1 MLTLPSHVSILT
13 GRYPY
18 EHGVRDNSGFR
29 VRADEVTLAGRLKSA
44 GFATGAFVSAFPLD
58 QRYGLS
64 TGFDIYDDRISE
76 VGKTTDIAV
85 PERRADATVSSA
97 LNWIGSQTG
106 KWFGWVHVYDPHAPY
121 APPAEWAA
129 RYPNDAYAGEVA
141 WTDFALGPLF
151 ARLEKES
158 RPTLVIVTAD
168 HGESLGEH
176 GEMTHGVFAYE
187 ATLHVPL
194 IVAEIVPGER
204 RSSRDG
210 RHQPG
215 PARRHRTD
223 HSRRAWRHGH
233 GLTRRLALLPAVP
246 TRRPTSSR

>member
-1 MLTLPSHVSILT
+1 MSILT

-64 TGFDIYDDRISE
+64 TGFDTYDDRISE

-129 RYPNDAYAGEVA
+129 NTRMTRTPAKSPG
-141 WTDFALGPLF
+141 
-151 ARLEKES
+151 RIS
-158 RPTLVIVTAD
+158 RSA
-168 HGESLGEH
+168 
-176 GEMTHGVFAYE
+176 
-187 ATLHVPL
+187 
-194 IVAEIVPGER
+194 
-204 RSSRDG
+204 RSSRG
-210 RHQPG
+210 
-215 PARRHRTD
+215 
-223 HSRRAWRHGH
+223 SRRNHD
-233 GLTRRLALLPAVP
+233 RR
-246 TRRPTSSR
+246 S